1 MAWEWSHTDD
11 AYRDAAR
18 QVERLPRREL
28 LVILREWAHYD
39 REARGRIRQRSGA
52 KRPAG
57 FRLPNGL
64 ARLPRPTLAELVRQR
79 AEEHRTCT
87 NGGWEAYACPYGCHT
102 VPFEAP
108 EGAEDTE
115 D

>member
-11 AYRDAAR
+11 AYRGAAR

-28 LVILREWAHYD
+28 LVILREWAYYD
-39 REARGRIRQRSGA
+39 REVRGTIRHRHGAR
-52 KRPAG
+52 RPAG

-64 ARLPRPTLAELVRQR
+64 ARLSQPMLAELVWQR

-87 NGGWEAYACPYGCHT
+87 TGGRAAYTCPYGCHT